1 MAQKQD
7 PFAFDA
13 SVPPNPALEDVSAPP
28 TLAGTVCTDAEA
40 VERATHL
47 SSEAYERLPP
57 EMKAAIQVR
66 KAEAQRLTE
75 AFERAF
81 RRRALCCAI
90 GGAVLTL
97 MMLVLLPI
105 SSALFIPLV
114 LAQGAASG
122 YWIVAAE
129 ASPLGGVVRFGLIN
143 VLLCNLGF
151 VLGMLNWTGAA
162 SAFIAWL
169 FACGGGGMLA
179 HWARSQREKVGA
191 F

>member
-1 MAQKQD
+1 MAQQHD
-7 PFAFDA
+7 PFAFDTTTPSA
-13 SVPPNPALEDVSAPP
+13 SGSEGKTAPAVPPAPA
-28 TLAGTVCTDAEA
+28 GIDAEA

-47 SSEAYERLPP
+47 SPEAYERLPL
-57 EMKAAIQVR
+57 EMKAAILAR

-105 SSALFIPLV
+105 SSALFIPLA

-122 YWIVAAE
+122 YWIVVAE
-129 ASPLGGVVRFGLIN
+129 SSPLGGVVRFGLIN

-151 VLGMLNWTGAA
+151 VLGLLNWAGAA